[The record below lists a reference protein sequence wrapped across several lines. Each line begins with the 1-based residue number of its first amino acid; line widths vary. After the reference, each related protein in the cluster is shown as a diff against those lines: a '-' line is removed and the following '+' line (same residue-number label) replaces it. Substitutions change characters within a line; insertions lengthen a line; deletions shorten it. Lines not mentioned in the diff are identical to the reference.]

1 MVSLFLK
8 LPQCVVCM
16 HVVWCGEITQRRC
29 RSAPT
34 SLRRAHTIFYCTCLS
49 TVLITTV
56 ALLYYWQWRRHY
68 CQRRLSGMPGSHPP
82 LCLLWPSTFED
93 EQCGSLLVDKDIGQT
108 PCMCVPLLLHLTM
121 LGVTLM
127 IALIMTLL
135 LQNDTDVR
143 CGVARIPE
151 QCSAIAEYNRVLC
164 KSEYVFI

>member
-34 SLRRAHTIFYCTCLS
+34 SLRRAHTIFYCTCLF

-56 ALLYYWQWRRHY
+56 APAILLTMKAPLLSAEIIRNARFTPPIVSPVTFNIWGWTMWQ
-68 CQRRLSGMPGSHPP
+68 
-82 LCLLWPSTFED
+82 
-93 EQCGSLLVDKDIGQT
+93 LVDKDIGQT

-127 IALIMTLL
+127 IALNMTLL

-151 QCSAIAEYNRVLC
+151 QCSATAEYNRVFC
-164 KSEYVFI
+164 RSECVFI